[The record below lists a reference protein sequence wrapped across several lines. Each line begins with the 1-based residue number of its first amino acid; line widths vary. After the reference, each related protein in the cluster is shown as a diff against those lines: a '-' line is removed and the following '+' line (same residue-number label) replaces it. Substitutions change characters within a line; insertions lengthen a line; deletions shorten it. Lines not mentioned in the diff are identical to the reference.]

1 MRIGGGQV
9 KDSLP
14 ITKPL
19 KSNVYDDYVR
29 LQRKVAEL
37 TLENKR
43 LKRELR
49 LTSKNA
55 C

>member
-1 MRIGGGQV
+1 M
-9 KDSLP
+9 KDHLP
-14 ITKPL
+14 QAPI
-19 KSNVYDDYVR
+19 KSMKSSVYDDYAR

-49 LTSKNA
+49 MASKNA
-55 C
+55 G

>member
-1 MRIGGGQV
+1 M

-19 KSNVYDDYVR
+19 KSNVYADYVQ
-29 LQRKVAEL
+29 LQRKVADL

>member
-1 MRIGGGQV
+1 M

-14 ITKPL
+14 IKKPL

-29 LQRKVAEL
+29 LQRKVADL

-49 LTSKNA
+49 LTAKNA